1 LSFFPFQLDNYIL
14 FSFQN
19 LTIKSWTSKDLE
31 SYDEKIILN
40 NTKSDRE
47 SVRKQFTKETHLPKI
62 INKSFD
68 KSNVYMS
75 VNLRTTASNLLNMD
89 NFASNGLGF
98 NEPRTES
105 RTDEILRELK
115 KYTMTG
121 EIVKPSKIQH
131 HTVASYSKI
140 NKTSTTTN
148 AKTSKSNK
156 NSIVNNKHSNL
167 KHDKIES
174 VANKLNRSKTINQK
188 PSNSQTKYRPAY
200 ILMGVLNKG
209 EIFVS

>member
-1 LSFFPFQLDNYIL
+1 
-14 FSFQN
+14 
-19 LTIKSWTSKDLE
+19 
-31 SYDEKIILN
+31 
-40 NTKSDRE
+40 
-47 SVRKQFTKETHLPKI
+47 
-62 INKSFD
+62 
-68 KSNVYMS
+68 
-75 VNLRTTASNLLNMD
+75 
-89 NFASNGLGF
+89 
-98 NEPRTES
+98 
-105 RTDEILRELK
+105 
-115 KYTMTG
+115 MTG